1 MSLHPSNTKVHLVI
15 PRAFL
20 VDVDKAA
27 KACWMSRSDYIRVA
41 LMEKMDKKSLTDFE
55 WPVWQPPSQEFMS
68 DDVEDEDGS
77 SDHGLGDEEA

>member
-1 MSLHPSNTKVHLVI
+1 
-15 PRAFL
+15 
-20 VDVDKAA
+20 
-27 KACWMSRSDYIRVA
+27 MSRSDYIRVA